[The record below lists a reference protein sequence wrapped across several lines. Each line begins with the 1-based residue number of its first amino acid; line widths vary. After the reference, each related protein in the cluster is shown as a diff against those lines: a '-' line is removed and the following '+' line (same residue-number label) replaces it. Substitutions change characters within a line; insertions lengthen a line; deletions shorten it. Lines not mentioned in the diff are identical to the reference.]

1 MLWKFLSAE
10 ISAIEVTLTGNY
22 QTFKQHIF
30 AYLPVNSS
38 IFSLRVCVCV
48 CVGGGGGVGV
58 WVCVCVSR
66 QGSRVVAVAYCKAQG
81 EFLTSWFDRVPN
93 FMTGELGTKTVV
105 VRQLVY
111 W

>member
-1 MLWKFLSAE
+1 M
-10 ISAIEVTLTGNY
+10 
-22 QTFKQHIF
+22 
-30 AYLPVNSS
+30 
-38 IFSLRVCVCV
+38 C
-48 CVGGGGGVGV
+48 V

>member
-10 ISAIEVTLTGNY
+10 ISVIEVTLTGNY

-48 CVGGGGGVGV
+48 
-58 WVCVCVSR
+58 SR
-66 QGSRVVAVAYCKAQG
+66 EGSRVVAVAYCKAQG

-93 FMTGELGTKTVV
+93 FMTCELGTKTVV

>member
-10 ISAIEVTLTGNY
+10 ISVIEVTLTGNY

-48 CVGGGGGVGV
+48 CVCVGGGGV
-58 WVCVCVSR
+58 SR
-66 QGSRVVAVAYCKAQG
+66 EGSRVVAVAYCKAQG

>member
-1 MLWKFLSAE
+1 M
-10 ISAIEVTLTGNY
+10 
-22 QTFKQHIF
+22 
-30 AYLPVNSS
+30 
-38 IFSLRVCVCV
+38 CVCV
-48 CVGGGGGVGV
+48 CVLGVG
-58 WVCVCVSR
+58 VCVSR
-66 QGSRVVAVAYCKAQG
+66 EGSRVVAVAYCKAQG

>member
-1 MLWKFLSAE
+1 M
-10 ISAIEVTLTGNY
+10 
-22 QTFKQHIF
+22 
-30 AYLPVNSS
+30 
-38 IFSLRVCVCV
+38 CVCV
-48 CVGGGGGVGV
+48 CVGGGG
-58 WVCVCVSR
+58 VSR
-66 QGSRVVAVAYCKAQG
+66 EGSRVVAVAYCKAQG